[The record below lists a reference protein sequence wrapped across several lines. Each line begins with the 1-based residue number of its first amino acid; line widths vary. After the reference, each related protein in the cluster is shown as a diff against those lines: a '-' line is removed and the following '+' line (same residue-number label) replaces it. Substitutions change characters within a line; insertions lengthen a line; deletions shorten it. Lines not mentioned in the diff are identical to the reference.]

1 MNNREIDRLVAEKV
15 MGWEP
20 NLDDDGTV
28 LSYDTEHGNLF
39 FYDDNENDWC
49 PSADIQDAWKVVESL
64 RERKIFTIY
73 DAWDEK
79 DEKIF
84 CANFQYNDTYHVVDY
99 SAYADTAPM
108 AICLAALKAV
118 GVELPEG
125 K

>member
-1 MNNREIDRLVAEKV
+1 MNNLEIDRLIAEKI
-15 MGWEP
+15 MGWNIREVSDGVKWIQAEGYE
-20 NLDDDGTV
+20 LYFSDDI
-28 LSYDTEHGNLF
+28 YRE
-39 FYDDNENDWC
+39 WM
-49 PSADIQDAWKVVESL
+49 PSEDMSDAWLVVEKL

-108 AICLAALKAV
+108 AICLAALKVV
-118 GVELPEG
+118 GVEVQS
-125 K
+125 